1 MSNNENTK
9 YLNERY
15 ISNLDGLRNNVLLQM
30 IVLFEVVL

>member
-9 YLNERY
+9 HLNERY
-15 ISNLDGLRNNVLLQM
+15 ISNLDGLKNNVLLQM